1 MPLKVP
7 PHRGELTAN
16 VLTAGFQPP
25 LDHAI
30 ELYDNTL
37 REGEQVPG
45 IVMGPDEKLEVAHA
59 LDAFGVHWANV
70 GFPAVSRQERASVE
84 RIVRAGL
91 RMKIAAMAR
100 LRTDD
105 IDITAD
111 SGVDLVS
118 LFLPGSDSHLRDKL
132 HLEEAEGL
140 ERIERLVSYCKGRGV
155 MTSFLVE
162 DASRT
167 PLPRLLRM
175 FQVAAEAGADYL
187 VLADTVGVL
196 TPTAT
201 NRVISL
207 LRALLPRPIGMHF
220 HNDLGLA
227 LANSLAGLEA
237 GAQLVHV
244 TINGVGERAG
254 NTCLEELA
262 VALQVKYGR
271 DLGLRL
277 DHLDRLSRQ
286 VHQLCGTRA
295 AEHKP
300 ITGKWCFTHE
310 SGIHVAGLLANP
322 ETYQPFPPEL
332 VGRHHE
338 IAFGKHSGVAGV
350 EQLGRQEGLPLT
362 QDQARA
368 VLDRVK
374 QTAEAKQAFTEAE
387 LLQWMR
393 EAAG

>member
-1 MPLKVP
+1 MPLRIP

-16 VLTAGFQPP
+16 VLTGAFQPP
-25 LDHAI
+25 LEHTI

-45 IVMGPDEKLEVAHA
+45 IVMGPEEKLEVAHA

-70 GFPAVSRQERASVE
+70 GFPPVSRQERASVE

-105 IDITAD
+105 IDITVD
-111 SGVDLVS
+111 SGVHMVS

-132 HLEEAEGL
+132 QLSEAEGL
-140 ERIERLVSYCKGRGV
+140 ARIARFVSYCKGRGV

-167 PLPRLLRM
+167 PLARLVRM
-175 FQVAAEAGADYL
+175 FQVAVEAGADYL

-196 TPTAT
+196 TPGPTH
-201 NRVISL
+201 RVIEI

-244 TINGVGERAG
+244 TVNGVGERAG

-262 VALQVKYGR
+262 VALVVKYGR
-271 DLGLRL
+271 DLGFRL
-277 DHLDRLSRQ
+277 DQLDSLSRR
-286 VHQLCGTRA
+286 VHDLCGTRA
-295 AEHKP
+295 PEHKP

-332 VGRHHE
+332 VGRRHE
-338 IAFGKHSGVAGV
+338 IAFGKHSGVAGI
-350 EQLGRQEGLPLT
+350 EHLGRQEGLPLT
-362 QDQARA
+362 SDQARA
-368 VLDRVK
+368 VLDKVK
-374 QTAEAKQAFTEAE
+374 QTAEARQPVTEAD
-387 LLQWMR
+387 LVRWMR
-393 EAAG
+393 EAGE

>member
-1 MPLKVP
+1 MPLKIP
-7 PHRGELTAN
+7 PQRGELTAN
-16 VLTAGFQPP
+16 VLTGCFQPR
-25 LDHAI
+25 LDHTI

-45 IVMGPDEKLEVAHA
+45 IVLGPDQKLEIARA
-59 LDAFGVHWANV
+59 LDDFGVHWANV

-84 RIVRAGL
+84 RIARAGL

-105 IDITAD
+105 IDITVD
-111 SGVDLVS
+111 SGAQLVS

-132 HLEEAEGL
+132 QLEVDEGL
-140 ERIERLVSYCKGRGV
+140 ERIARLVSYCKGRGV
-155 MTSFLVE
+155 VTSFLVE

-175 FQVAAEAGADYL
+175 FQVAADAGADYL
-187 VLADTVGVL
+187 VVADTVGVL

-201 NRVISL
+201 HRAIAF

-220 HNDLGLA
+220 HDDLGLA

-262 VALQVKYGR
+262 VVLKVKYGR
-271 DLGLRL
+271 DFGFR
-277 DHLDRLSRQ
+277 LDRLDALSRR
-286 VHQLCGTRA
+286 VHELCGTRA

-332 VGRHHE
+332 VGRRHE
-338 IAFGKHSGVAGV
+338 IAFGKHSGVAGI
-350 EQLGRQEGLPLT
+350 EQLGRQEGTPLT
-362 QDQARA
+362 SDQARA

-374 QTAEAKQAFTEAE
+374 RTAEARQAVTEAE
-387 LLQWMR
+387 LLRWMR